1 MRIVLSNPEHP
12 EYGMATIP
20 IPIPRKE
27 YDSCMEILQTMEIG
41 DAVLRDCKV
50 EQFSTG
56 WQVLDSLNGQL
67 VNIDELD
74 YLMKRLESFFGDE
87 DSKFLAAASARG
99 LTDVK
104 DLINLT
110 FCSYKTTV
118 VTDFSNLEKI
128 GKEHA
133 MDLNGGSMVSEEYKQ
148 LDGRSIALELLHSG
162 KGKITPY
169 GVLYENGMELEELYT
184 GSSFPPYL
192 YERSLLVVDVFPKEH
207 KDIKAMLALPMSE
220 KQIDGALIRAG
231 ISLEDV
237 MEYRI
242 EDCWLPDGV
251 LELIT
256 PEVELGELNEL
267 CDALADYDDSFL
279 EKLGAVISFVKPLGI
294 KQVTELVHNLD
305 DFDYIPNINTPEEL
319 GRYYIRESNR
329 FLYDDHLDGY
339 YDYARYGEN
348 RIKEHEGAFVE
359 KGYVEYCGENS
370 LDEIFSE
377 EETESQD
384 MEMRV

>member
-133 MDLNGGSMVSEEYKQ
+133 MDLNGGS
-148 LDGRSIALELLHSG
+148 RC
-162 KGKITPY
+162 
-169 GVLYENGMELEELYT
+169 
-184 GSSFPPYL
+184 
-192 YERSLLVVDVFPKEH
+192 
-207 KDIKAMLALPMSE
+207 E
-220 KQIDGALIRAG
+220 KK
-231 ISLEDV
+231 SWE
-237 MEYRI
+237 
-242 EDCWLPDGV
+242 
-251 LELIT
+251 
-256 PEVELGELNEL
+256 
-267 CDALADYDDSFL
+267 
-279 EKLGAVISFVKPLGI
+279 
-294 KQVTELVHNLD
+294 
-305 DFDYIPNINTPEEL
+305 
-319 GRYYIRESNR
+319 
-329 FLYDDHLDGY
+329 
-339 YDYARYGEN
+339 
-348 RIKEHEGAFVE
+348 
-359 KGYVEYCGENS
+359 
-370 LDEIFSE
+370 FSE
-377 EETESQD
+377 LF
-384 MEMRV
+384 